1 MVSGWWNMR
10 VDVSLGRKTPWGQVS
25 VQHRQKLSFLWVNSS
40 WEYWEP
46 SIQLLLCGAQ
56 SCGLP
61 LRMPSRS
68 SLTTGTQGE
77 KIKLGTMTRFSCEAR
92 VSCYTS
98 TTQMPTVTGLSGL
111 SFLGMSF
118 EQEHLTAEVRH
129 KNLPLIPSIN
139 SRANNVA
146 NNVTP
151 RSYPGGQC
159 EAAQHHGKQLEKQ
172 PLKGMDPFL
181 TSLLPFFFKN
191 RISITHE
198 ILSLP
203 CLCSYWFRRNTW
215 CFEFFE
221 DKEYLQS
228 Q

>member
-1 MVSGWWNMR
+1 MSPWAEKHHGARSPFSIDKN
-10 VDVSLGRKTPWGQVS
+10 SLFFEVTVP
-25 VQHRQKLSFLWVNSS
+25 
-40 WEYWEP
+40 E
-46 SIQLLLCGAQ
+46 SIGNLLFQLLLCGAQ

-68 SLTTGTQGE
+68 SLTRGIQEE

-118 EQEHLTAEVRH
+118 EHEHLTAEVRH

-181 TSLLPFFFKN
+181 TSLLPFFF
-191 RISITHE
+191 
-198 ILSLP
+198 
-203 CLCSYWFRRNTW
+203 
-215 CFEFFE
+215 
-221 DKEYLQS
+221 
-228 Q
+228 